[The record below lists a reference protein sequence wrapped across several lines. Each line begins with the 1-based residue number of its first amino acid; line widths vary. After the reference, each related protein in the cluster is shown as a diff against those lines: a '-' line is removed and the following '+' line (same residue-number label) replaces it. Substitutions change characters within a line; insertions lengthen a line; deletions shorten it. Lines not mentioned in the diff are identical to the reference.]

1 MELTREHLFNWKDLD
16 IDKVTEMI
24 QQEPWRTRE
33 ILWFIA
39 DEMQREEEFKEK
51 LHELKDEYEEKERD
65 LYKEYWME
73 HLLD

>member
-1 MELTREHLFNWKDLD
+1 MELTREQLFNWKDLD

-51 LHELKDEYEEKERD
+51 LHELKDEYEEKERE